1 MKKQNALI
9 AAILSLIP
17 LGQPLVVK
25 TSLVLSTTGVMLYVP
40 EKVHS
45 EIGRKHEVPILL
57 CNHKPAEKK
66 EKSGDYYGAIS
77 EYTKCIEIQPTHY
90 LNYIFRGLLKYKIK
104 DYEGAISDFTISL
117 YFNKLYGPYNGRGVV
132 KDKIKDYEG
141 AISDFTKAIELVSS
155 RPASYL
161 LRGRTKK
168 KIGAL
173 EDACSDWTIANYIL
187 NKKKEDLKGSG
198 YDTTNLSERDIAYIV
213 SDIVSEE
220 DRVFDLRLGDSYRT
234 KSDEKKKI
242 YENNGKIDT
251 IEELIRE
258 KC

>member
-9 AAILSLIP
+9 GAILSLIP

-90 LNYIFRGLLKYKIK
+90 SNYIYRGLLKY
-104 DYEGAISDFTISL
+104 
-117 YFNKLYGPYNGRGVV
+117 
-132 KDKIKDYEG
+132 KIKDYEG

-173 EDACSDWTIANYIL
+173 EDACSDWTIANYVW
-187 NKKKEDLKGSG
+187 NKKREDLKGSG

-220 DRVFDLRLGDSYRT
+220 DTVFDLKFRDSYRT
-234 KSDEKKKI
+234 KSDEKKQI

>member
-9 AAILSLIP
+9 GAILSLIP

-173 EDACSDWTIANYIL
+173 EDACSDWTIANYL
-187 NKKKEDLKGSG
+187 WNNKRKDLKRSG
-198 YDTTNLSERDIAYIV
+198 YDTTERDIAYIV

-220 DRVFDLRLGDSYRT
+220 DRVFDLKLEDRI